1 MWQCII
7 NGVLWQLLF
16 YMCEFFIFIQFIYKL
31 MCIITFF
38 YFSCAFFRLRN
49 TTHVYDILCL
59 WQFMYDIGFIF
70 VTTYVHNK
78 LWFYSNFIFL
88 TTYKYFSNYYLI
100 CLVTYILYVWQ
111 LTTHVYNKFYLLA
124 TLFYVCDNSYYNLYI
139 NLWVRYLLSFFT
151 TYMYDILCS

>member
-49 TTHVYDILCL
+49 TTHVYDMLCL

-100 CLVTYILYVWQ
+100 CLVTYILHMRQLMYIINFIFWQ
-111 LTTHVYNKFYLLA
+111 V
-124 TLFYVCDNSYYNLYI
+124 LFYVYDNFYFYDNLYI
-139 NLWVRYLLSFFT
+139 NLWVRYLLFFT